1 MWFLLIYLCSQVSM
15 IIKGLFGRYERW
27 NPVHP
32 TSGAFWGM
40 GVGIG
45 CGVGWG
51 PGFGPEVIGYV
62 GAGCG
67 IGFNVGVTLAGFGIG
82 LPANII
88 YEAPY
93 NAIMATR
100 SSALELARSNG
111 LLSRTDTIADI
122 WFRNFPCVSDLQR
135 EACGKFFSFKQ
146 KHLSLKGIDFCDMKD
161 SLASH
166 ATSAFNSIQASHT
179 KLFGSRRGKD

>member
-111 LLSRTDTIADI
+111 LLSRTDI
-122 WFRNFPCVSDLQR
+122 
-135 EACGKFFSFKQ
+135 
-146 KHLSLKGIDFCDMKD
+146 SLKGIDFCDMKD